1 MEFSAIYHETDK
13 RYCYAVDK
21 GRFVFR
27 IKTKKDDMRR
37 VTLHYQDKYI
47 DVKRQDTRQKIEM
60 CKAVSDRFSDYYEAE
75 LDMDVICLR
84 YFFELTDQAGQIS
97 YYGNYEF
104 SDEVI
109 ESIDYM
115 FDCPQNLREEEM
127 FLVPEWA
134 KNKVVYQIFPSRFAS
149 DLPIDEKK
157 WYQAPIGQKENLGG
171 NLRGIIN
178 HLAHMKELGIDV
190 LYMTP
195 VFASD
200 SMHKY
205 DTIDYYSI
213 DPGFGTEADLAELV
227 EKAHS
232 MGMKVILDGVFN
244 HTSPKFFAFADV
256 EKDREKSRYRD
267 WYYIEEFSLKAERYK
282 KPNFKTFAYYGG
294 MPKLNLRNPETAEY
308 FINVGLYWI
317 RKCNIDG
324 WRLDVGDEIG
334 HRFWKQFREAIKQEK
349 PDALIV
355 GEVWHYAPDF
365 LEGDEWDSVMNY
377 TFFFSVL
384 DFVAAEKITASRFLA
399 NLDFLRGNLNHSVY
413 PVLWNLI
420 DSHDTA
426 RFLHI
431 SGGCREKL
439 KLAAALQLLLPGMPM
454 IYYGD
459 EYGMLGMDE
468 VDCRRGMVWDAKYQD
483 ADMYEWYRTL
493 IRLRK
498 EYPCITEGMEVNRNI
513 EDAQGLII
521 FTKDLAGKRM
531 TVMFH
536 GRNGEIPVAGYDGM
550 INLLNSQP
558 FSGKVGA
565 FETAVL
571 SETHERGM

>member
-13 RYCYAVDK
+13 RYCYASKK
-21 GRFVFR
+21 GRFVIR
-27 IKTKKDDMRR
+27 IKTKKNDMSR
-37 VTLHYQDKYI
+37 VVLHCQDKYI
-47 DVKRQDTRQKIEM
+47 DVKRLDTRREIPM
-60 CKAVSDRFSDYYEAE
+60 HRAVSDRFNDYYETE

-84 YFFELTDQAGQIS
+84 YFFELVDQAGQVS
-97 YYGNYEF
+97 FYGNYEF
-104 SDEVI
+104 FEKMID
-109 ESIDYM
+109 SIDYM
-115 FDCPQNLREEEM
+115 FDCPQNLREEEI

-134 KNKVVYQIFPSRFAS
+134 KNKVVYQIFPSRFAN
-149 DLPIDEKK
+149 DKPVEEKK
-157 WYQAPIGQKENLGG
+157 WYKAPIGHRENLGG
-171 NLRGIIN
+171 NLRGIID
-178 HLAHMKELGIDV
+178 HLDHMQELGVDV

-195 VFASD
+195 IFASD

-205 DTIDYYSI
+205 DTIDYYTI

-256 EKDREKSRYRD
+256 EKNKENSKYRD
-267 WYYIEEFSLKAERYK
+267 WYYIESFPLKAERYK

-294 MPKLNLRNPETAEY
+294 MPKLNLRNQETAEY
-308 FINVGLYWI
+308 IINVGLYWI

-334 HRFWKQFREAIKQEK
+334 HRFWKRFREAVKQEK
-349 PDALIV
+349 PEALIV
-355 GEVWHYAPDF
+355 GETWHYAPDF
-365 LEGDEWDSVMNY
+365 LAGDEWDSVMNY

-384 DFVAAEKITASRFLA
+384 DFVASEKITASRFLA
-399 NLDFLRGNLNHSVY
+399 NLDFLRGNLNHGVY

-426 RFLHI
+426 RFLHS
-431 SGGCREKL
+431 SGGSREKL

-459 EYGMLGMDE
+459 EYGMTGVDD
-468 VDCRRGMVWDAKYQD
+468 VDCRRGMVWDEKYQD
-483 ADMYEWYRTL
+483 ADMYEWYRGL

-498 EYPCITEGMEVNRNI
+498 EYPCITEGTEAERKAD
-513 EDAQGLII
+513 DAQGLIL
-521 FTKDLAGKRM
+521 FTKELEGKRV
-531 TVMFH
+531 TVIFH
-536 GRNGEIPVAGYDGM
+536 GRDGEVPVPGYEGRK
-550 INLLNSQP
+550 NLLKNQT

-565 FETAVL
+565 YEAAVL
-571 SETHERGM
+571 AE